1 MFYSLIQNQI
11 INVIHITQR
20 ISSRFDN
27 KYDHKSLFRNAISA
41 LFHGTVQYANTK
53 RQSLINCS
61 ALICCPK
68 MQNFLLSLNPTLDIK
83 QWVYEEQKKKA
94 SRYRPAGK
102 VLMEK
107 LRAQLVEITGKTPNS
122 LKHAQRGED
131 ESSLIDINAINSKGN
146 TLSEA
151 DHTTSPRSP
160 GSLSALS
167 ADSSCGSIRWVHVF
181 LNSSLSLHLCRFV
194 FSPHFVSVAAS
205 TWNTSNILHTSNR
218 DETQERSTSTS
229 TVTTSNH
236 TICRNAFSDG
246 LCVDTLFFVPS
257 ISNHSD
263 LHNCEVISYVQI
275 PIHST

>member
-27 KYDHKSLFRNAISA
+27 KHDHKLLFRNAISA

-102 VLMEK
+102 VLMKK

-122 LKHAQRGED
+122 LKHAQREED

-151 DHTTSPRSP
+151 DHTTSPQSP

-167 ADSSCGSIRWVHVF
+167 ADSSCGSIR
-181 LNSSLSLHLCRFV
+181 
-194 FSPHFVSVAAS
+194 
-205 TWNTSNILHTSNR
+205 
-218 DETQERSTSTS
+218 
-229 TVTTSNH
+229 
-236 TICRNAFSDG
+236 
-246 LCVDTLFFVPS
+246 
-257 ISNHSD
+257 
-263 LHNCEVISYVQI
+263 
-275 PIHST
+275 